1 MTLSHPREQPASP
14 ASASHAETPPP
25 AEHAERPASL
35 PAFRRLW
42 AADTVS
48 QAGTAVTLLAL
59 PLVAIATLDA
69 TPFQAGLLVTCEYLA
84 FLLVGL
90 PAGAWVDR
98 SRHRRVMIAGDLG
111 RAVLLASVPVA
122 ALLGVLTLPQLYAVA
137 FGLSLCTVFF
147 DVAAQSLLPRMVDGE
162 RLVEANVRLE
172 TTRNLVQAA
181 GPGVGGVLL
190 AVVASPVALALDAFS
205 YLASAL
211 LLARIRQADTV
222 PGPDAALGTGAGDR
236 DPGDKGRA
244 GLRAE
249 IGAGLRFVFRHPLL
263 RAVTLASAISNFC
276 GTIGAAMLMVLLAGE
291 LELSPLWC
299 GLVFTA
305 EAIGGLLGGLLTA
318 RLAARFGTGLAMG
331 GSVLLSGVLWLA
343 AVPSFQADWRF
354 AVGVALQGLGWAAF
368 MPFKIG
374 AVTLRQR
381 VCPPDLLGR
390 VTATVRFV
398 VWGTMPLGALV
409 GGLLGEHFGA
419 RTALWV
425 GAVAELFAVLPLLL
439 SRPDGKSEGLPADR
453 RRRTGPRH
461 DAE

>member
-1 MTLSHPREQPASP
+1 MTLSHPRSHPVAPAP
-14 ASASHAETPPP
+14 AGVSA
-25 AEHAERPASL
+25 RPAAV
-35 PAFRRLW
+35 PDFRRLW

-59 PLVAIATLDA
+59 PLVAIGTLRA

-98 SRHRRVMIAGDLG
+98 SRHRRVMVAGDLG
-111 RAVLLASVPVA
+111 RAVLLGSVPVA
-122 ALLGVLTLPQLYAVA
+122 ALLGVLTLPQLYGVA

-147 DVAAQSLLPRMVDGE
+147 DVAAQSVLPRLVDGE
-162 RLVEANVRLE
+162 RLEEANVRLE
-172 TTRNLVQAA
+172 TTRSLVQAA

-190 AVVASPVALALDAFS
+190 AVVAAPVALAFDACS

-211 LLARIRQADTV
+211 LLARVRRADTGPAAEDV
-222 PGPDAALGTGAGDR
+222 RGPGPGTAGR
-236 DPGDKGRA
+236 GD

-249 IGAGLRFVFRHPLL
+249 IGAGLRFVFGHPRL
-263 RAVTLASAISNFC
+263 RAVTLAAALSNFC

-291 LELSPLWC
+291 LGLSPLWC

-305 EAIGGLLGGLLTA
+305 EAVGGLLGGLFTA
-318 RLAARFGTGLAMG
+318 RLAARFGTGRAMC

-343 AVPSFQADWRF
+343 AVPSFHADWRF

-368 MPFKIG
+368 MPFRIG

-381 VCPPDLLGR
+381 LSPPELLGR

-398 VWGTMPLGALV
+398 VWGAMPVGALV
-409 GGLLGEHFGA
+409 GGLLGESFGA
-419 RTALWV
+419 RAALWA
-425 GAVAELFAVLPLLL
+425 GAVAELLAVLPLLPL
-439 SRPDGKSEGLPADR
+439 LRSRWPDDG
-453 RRRTGPRH
+453 T
-461 DAE
+461 